1 MVKEFNKA
9 MKLLIITQKVDV
21 NDDVLGFFIEWIR
34 KLASKVEQVIVICLF
49 KGKYDLPDNVKVFSL
64 GKEEG
69 ASKLKYLK
77 HFYEYIWKLKNDYDS
92 VFVHMN
98 PKYVV
103 LGAPF
108 WKMWEKKIVLWYAH
122 GYTPPAL
129 KIADKL
135 TDIAVAS
142 TPEGYRIPGTKKLK
156 VIGQGI
162 DTERFKPIQDPRS
175 KIQDPFKVVSVG
187 RITPS
192 KDYETLI
199 KAAEI
204 LKDSGA
210 KFKVEI
216 AGQPATGSDIEYM
229 EKLKKALENKKMTDV
244 FKFIGPIANK
254 DLPPFLRS
262 ADLFVNMSHT
272 GSLDKAILEA
282 MACGLPV
289 LTCNEALINVL
300 GNYGDQLMFPKRNDK
315 ALVEKINF
323 MMKMPR
329 EKKEIISSDM
339 RKIVVENHNLDG
351 FINKL
356 LVELY

>member
-77 HFYEYIWKLKNDYDS
+77 HFYEYIWKLRTNYDS

-108 WKMWEKKIVLWYAH
+108 WKMWGKKIVLWYAH
-122 GYTPPAL
+122 GHIPPAL
-129 KIADKL
+129 KLADKL

-142 TPEGYRIPGTKKLK
+142 TPEGYRVPYTKKLK

-162 DTERFKPIQDPRS
+162 DTERFRPRDKRGETGDKF
-175 KIQDPFKVVSVG
+175 KIVSVG

-199 KAAEI
+199 EAAEI
-204 LKDSGA
+204 LKNDGV
-210 KFKVEI
+210 KFQIEI
-216 AGQPATGSDIEYM
+216 AGQPATGNDIEYM
-229 EKLKKALENKKMTDV
+229 KKLKNALENKKMTDMFQFV
-244 FKFIGPIANK
+244 GPIANK
-254 DLPPFLRS
+254 DLSPFLWS

-282 MACGLPV
+282 MATGLPV

-300 GNYGDQLMFPKRNDK
+300 GNYSDQLMFPKKDDK
-315 ALVEKINF
+315 ALAEKINF
-323 MMKMPR
+323 LMKMPIDR
-329 EKKEIISSDM
+329 KETTSYDM
-339 RKIVVENHNLDG
+339 RRIVVENHNLDG
-351 FINKL
+351 FIDKL
-356 LVELY
+356 FGILI